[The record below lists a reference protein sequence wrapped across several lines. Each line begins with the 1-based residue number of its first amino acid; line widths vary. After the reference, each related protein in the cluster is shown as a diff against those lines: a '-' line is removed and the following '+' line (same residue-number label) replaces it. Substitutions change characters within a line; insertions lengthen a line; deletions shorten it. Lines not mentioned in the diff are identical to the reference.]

1 VSAEPQFRTKPF
13 CYDIDDL
20 QALARE
26 VHARWFRRLRNAGF
40 VVVGLLALTI
50 MIDMSIM
57 PSDLDWA
64 AMVAGAIATVLLF
77 LLSSTRFRAWVWLQL
92 MRRSPFHAEH
102 SFGLLPDALLVESP
116 KARSEVLWNA
126 IQDVRRAQDRMFFF
140 MSKRLAYMVPRRAFG
155 SDAEFEEFA
164 AAADQRWRQSR

>member
-1 VSAEPQFRTKPF
+1 
-13 CYDIDDL
+13 
-20 QALARE
+20 
-26 VHARWFRRLRNAGF
+26 
-40 VVVGLLALTI
+40 
-50 MIDMSIM
+50 
-57 PSDLDWA
+57 
-64 AMVAGAIATVLLF
+64 
-77 LLSSTRFRAWVWLQL
+77 